1 MTSPDHRP
9 APTAAVPASRV
20 LTLTVG
26 PPAAGGTFVA
36 RHEGRVVFVRG
47 TAPGETITA
56 RLLED
61 PQEAAQAR
69 FWRAE
74 ALDVLEPGV
83 DRVPTVW
90 PEAGI
95 DGVGGAEWAHIALP
109 AQRRIASEVMQE
121 LLRRAGVSSYALEDV
136 QVEPAPHD
144 GEGLGWRTR
153 MRFAVDADGAVGM
166 RGWRSHD
173 VRPLGRNPLAAEAIR
188 DLNLGEWTAPEGV
201 EAIDAVAPS
210 AGPASVVLLGRDLD
224 PESIEIPE
232 TWGDADVAVRTARG
246 LVPLRGDGTVH
257 ERVGER
263 LFTVSATG
271 FWQSHRRAAELLS
284 EVVEAALQ
292 APRGGSVWDL
302 YGGVGLFAAV
312 AAEQVGSSGRV
323 ATVEGNRRASQLA
336 AQNLED
342 LPQVSAATADVTDWV
357 KARLG
362 TGTPRAVVDAVVLD
376 PPRTG
381 AGVELMELLSHAVRR
396 RIVYVSCEPATLAR
410 DLAAIEKQ
418 GWKVSDLRAFGLFPH
433 THHVES
439 VAVLER
445 ADA

>member
-1 MTSPDHRP
+1 MSTDPRRVPSTP
-9 APTAAVPASRV
+9 AVPGRH

-47 TAPGETITA
+47 TAPGETVTA

-61 PQEAAQAR
+61 PEKQADAR

-74 ALDVLEPGV
+74 AIDVLEAGV

-90 PEAGI
+90 EEASV

-121 LLRRAGVSSYALEDV
+121 LLRRAGVTSYPIEDV

-144 GEGLGWRTR
+144 IDGLSSRTR
-153 MRFAVDADGAVGM
+153 VRFAVDGDGRVGM
-166 RGWRSHD
+166 RPWRSHE
-173 VRPLGRNPLAAEAIR
+173 VRDAGENPLAAAAIR
-188 DLNLGEWTAPEGV
+188 DLRLGEWTAPEGT

-210 AGPASVVLLGRDLD
+210 AGPASVVLIGRELD
-224 PESIEIPE
+224 PSAIEIPE
-232 TWGDADVAVRTARG
+232 AWGDADVAVRTGRG

-263 LFTVSATG
+263 MFTVSATG
-271 FWQSHRRAAELLS
+271 FWQGHRRAAELLTG
-284 EVVEAALQ
+284 VVETTLR
-292 APRGGSVWDL
+292 APRGGSAWDL
-302 YGGVGLFAAV
+302 YGGVGLFAAT
-312 AAEQVGSSGRV
+312 AAEQVGPDGAV
-323 ATVEGNRRASQLA
+323 ITIEGNRRASQLA
-336 AQNLED
+336 GENLED
-342 LPQVSAATADVTDWV
+342 LPQVSTATADVVDWV
-357 KARLG
+357 RARRG
-362 TGTPRAVVDAVVLD
+362 GVDVVVLD

-381 AGVELMELLSHAVRR
+381 AGVELMGLLARAVRQ
-396 RIVYVSCEPATLAR
+396 RIVYVSCEPSTLAR
-410 DLAAIEKQ
+410 DLAAIERA
-418 GWKVSDLRAFGLFPH
+418 GWKIVDLRAFDLFPH

-439 VAVLER
+439 VTVLER
-445 ADA
+445 A

>member
-1 MTSPDHRP
+1 MIADAERVPSGP
-9 APTAAVPASRV
+9 ALGDRL

-47 TAPGETITA
+47 TAPGETVTA
-56 RLLED
+56 RLLDD
-61 PQEAAQAR
+61 PREKADAR

-74 ALDVLEPGV
+74 ALDVLEAGV

-90 PEAGI
+90 EEAGV

-121 LLRRAGVSSYALEDV
+121 LLRRAGVTSFPIEQV

-144 GEGLGWRTR
+144 VDGLAWRTR
-153 MRFAVDADGAVGM
+153 VRYAVDAEGRIGM
-166 RGWRSHD
+166 RGWRSHE
-173 VRPLGRNPLAAEAIR
+173 VRPVGEDPLSAQAVRELR
-188 DLNLGEWTAPEGV
+188 LGEWTAPEGT

-210 AGPASVVLLGRDLD
+210 TGPASVVLIGRDLD
-224 PESIEIPE
+224 PASVQIPE
-232 TWGDADVAVRTARG
+232 SWGDADVAVRNARG
-246 LVPLRGDGTVH
+246 MVMLRGEGTVH

-263 LFTVSATG
+263 MFTVSATG

-284 EVVEAALQ
+284 DVVRTALGV
-292 APRGGSVWDL
+292 PEGGSAWDL
-302 YGGVGLFAAV
+302 YGGVGLFSAV
-312 AAEQVGSSGRV
+312 AAEQVGPEGTVVS
-323 ATVEGNRRASQLA
+323 VEGNRRASQLA

-342 LPQVSAATADVTDWV
+342 LPQVSTATADVTDWV
-357 KARLG
+357 RARRG
-362 TGTPRAVVDAVVLD
+362 GVDAVVLD
-376 PPRTG
+376 PPRAG
-381 AGVELMELLSHAVRR
+381 AGVELMGLLAGAVRQ

-410 DLAAIEKQ
+410 DLAAIEGK
-418 GWKVSDLRAFGLFPH
+418 GWQVKDLRAFDLFPH
-433 THHVES
+433 THHIES

-445 ADA
+445 SAG